1 MAGDEGMFDDAPRD
15 HATQMRM
22 LLYSQLVSRSVSVL
36 VRLQIPE
43 QLSGRSRSVQAL
55 ADHTGAHP
63 LALERLLR
71 ALVPFGVLAEEA
83 PGVFALTPL
92 GATLR
97 PDAVGSARPTAQLLA
112 GEIGTTWTQL
122 EYTARTGQS
131 AFQQVYGSD
140 LFAYLEQQPELR
152 EIFDRSQ
159 AAGLSL
165 ETDEI
170 FSSISFDGYRH
181 IVDVG
186 GGDGALLCAV
196 LERAP
201 GSVGTLVDLAGTVS
215 LAEKR
220 IAEEEL
226 THRCAAVVG
235 DFFDSVPAGKDL
247 YLLSHILHDW
257 DDGNALRILR
267 TCRAALPEHGR
278 IMVIDLVT
286 DGCRSADGGA
296 GGHQL
301 PAVMDLYMLSL
312 FGASGGRERTRAA
325 FATLLADAGLVETEV
340 RVLPSGMAVITA
352 CRGD

>member
-1 MAGDEGMFDDAPRD
+1 MLDDTRHDDAAR
-15 HATQMRM
+15 MRM
-22 LLYSQLVSRSVSVL
+22 LLYSQLISRAVSVL
-36 VRLQIPE
+36 VRLGIPE
-43 QLSGRSRSVQAL
+43 QLSGRSRGVQDL
-55 ADHTGAHP
+55 AERTGAHP
-63 LALERLLR
+63 RALERLLR
-71 ALVPFGVLAEEA
+71 ALASFGVLVEEA

-112 GEIGTTWTQL
+112 GEIGTAWTQL
-122 EYTARTGQS
+122 EHTARTGRS
-131 AFQQVYGSD
+131 AFRQVYGSD
-140 LFAYLEQQPELR
+140 LFGYLERQPELR

-170 FSSISFDGYRH
+170 FASITFDGYRE

-196 LERAP
+196 LHRTP
-201 GSVGTLVDLAGTVS
+201 GSTGTLVDLAGTVP

-226 THRCAAVVG
+226 TGRCTAVVG
-235 DFFDSVPAGKDL
+235 DFFDHVPAGGDL
-247 YLLSHILHDW
+247 YLLSHVLHDW
-257 DDGNALRILR
+257 DDDNALRILR

-286 DGCRSADGGA
+286 DGCRPDGDGR

-312 FGASGGRERTRAA
+312 FGASGGRERTRDA
-325 FATLLADAGLVETEV
+325 FAALLAEAGLVEQEAQ
-340 RVLPSGMAVITA
+340 VLPSGMAVITA